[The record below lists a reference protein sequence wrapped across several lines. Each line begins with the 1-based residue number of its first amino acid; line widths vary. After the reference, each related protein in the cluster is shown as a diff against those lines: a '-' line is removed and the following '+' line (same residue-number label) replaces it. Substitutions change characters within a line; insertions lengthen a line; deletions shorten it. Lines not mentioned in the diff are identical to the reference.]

1 MAQGKIRSTT
11 TGAGQARDLD
21 ARDAAAPAPRPRG
34 RPARPEAEQRA
45 AVMAATTWL
54 LLNEGYAATT
64 LEAVAR
70 RAGMAKKTV
79 YRYASD
85 REDLVAQVVRGW
97 TDGFA
102 PVMAQDVTSVDEVLP
117 ALARV
122 LQAIAERVLSAD
134 AVGMFRLLTADFP
147 GRDALLRAY
156 QESGIERGTAMLAAW
171 FQRLARRGLIQVS
184 EPRVVAGLLLSMAI
198 AEPLRAMALG
208 LTPPLPESSIGE
220 RIQACL
226 ALFAGDAKVFALR
239 AA

>member
-1 MAQGKIRSTT
+1 MRGTPPR
-11 TGAGQARDLD
+11 R
-21 ARDAAAPAPRPRG
+21 PRPR
-34 RPARPEAEQRA
+34 PAGGRPEAEQRA

-147 GRDALLRAY
+147 AATRCCGPTRR
-156 QESGIERGTAMLAAW
+156 TASNAARPCW
-171 FQRLARRGLIQVS
+171 
-184 EPRVVAGLLLSMAI
+184 
-198 AEPLRAMALG
+198 
-208 LTPPLPESSIGE
+208 PPGSSAWPGADSS
-220 RIQACL
+220 R
-226 ALFAGDAKVFALR
+226 
-239 AA
+239 

>member
-1 MAQGKIRSTT
+1 MPSAHREDTDGARQDPIDHDRRRP
-11 TGAGQARDLD
+11 GAGTSMRGTPP
-21 ARDAAAPAPRPRG
+21 RHPRPRG

-147 GRDALLRAY
+147 GRDAAAAGLPGERHRTRHGHVGRLVPAPGQARTHPGERA
-156 QESGIERGTAMLAAW
+156 
-171 FQRLARRGLIQVS
+171 
-184 EPRVVAGLLLSMAI
+184 RVVAGLLLSMAI

-208 LTPPLPESSIGE
+208 LTPPPLPELD
-220 RIQACL
+220 R
-226 ALFAGDAKVFALR
+226 
-239 AA
+239 

>member
-1 MAQGKIRSTT
+1 MRGTPPRPP
-11 TGAGQARDLD
+11 
-21 ARDAAAPAPRPRG
+21 APA
-34 RPARPEAEQRA
+34 RPAGPPEAEQRA

-54 LLNEGYAATT
+54 LLNEGLCRDHAGSGGA
-64 LEAVAR
+64 

-147 GRDALLRAY
+147 AATLLRAY
-156 QESGIERGTAMLAAW
+156 QENGIERGTAMLAAW

-184 EPRVVAGLLLSMAI
+184 EPASW
-198 AEPLRAMALG
+198 P
-208 LTPPLPESSIGE
+208 
-220 RIQACL
+220 ACCCPWRSPNRC
-226 ALFAGDAKVFALR
+226 APWRWG
-239 AA
+239 

>member
-1 MAQGKIRSTT
+1 
-11 TGAGQARDLD
+11 
-21 ARDAAAPAPRPRG
+21 
-34 RPARPEAEQRA
+34 
-45 AVMAATTWL
+45 MAATTWL

-147 GRDALLRAY
+147 PRQLLRAY
-156 QESGIERGTAMLAAW
+156 QENGIERGTAMLAAW

>member
-1 MAQGKIRSTT
+1 M
-11 TGAGQARDLD
+11 
-21 ARDAAAPAPRPRG
+21 AAAER
-34 RPARPEAEQRA
+34 
-45 AVMAATTWL
+45 
-54 LLNEGYAATT
+54 GYAATT

-147 GRDALLRAY
+147 RALRAY
-156 QESGIERGTAMLAAW
+156 QENGIERGTAMLAAW

-184 EPRVVAGLLLSMAI
+184 EPRVAGLLLSMAI

>member
-1 MAQGKIRSTT
+1 
-11 TGAGQARDLD
+11 
-21 ARDAAAPAPRPRG
+21 
-34 RPARPEAEQRA
+34 
-45 AVMAATTWL
+45 
-54 LLNEGYAATT
+54 
-64 LEAVAR
+64 
-70 RAGMAKKTV
+70 
-79 YRYASD
+79 
-85 REDLVAQVVRGW
+85 
-97 TDGFA
+97 
-102 PVMAQDVTSVDEVLP
+102 
-117 ALARV
+117 
-122 LQAIAERVLSAD
+122 
-134 AVGMFRLLTADFP
+134 MFRLLTADFP

-156 QESGIERGTAMLAAW
+156 QENGIERGTAMLAAW

>member
-1 MAQGKIRSTT
+1 
-11 TGAGQARDLD
+11 
-21 ARDAAAPAPRPRG
+21 
-34 RPARPEAEQRA
+34 
-45 AVMAATTWL
+45 MAATTWL

-122 LQAIAERVLSAD
+122 LQAIAERVLSAN

-156 QESGIERGTAMLAAW
+156 QENGIERGTAMLAAW
-171 FQRLARRGLIQVS
+171 FQRPSRGASPGERAPRRGRPAAVHGD
-184 EPRVVAGLLLSMAI
+184 RRTAARHGAGA
-198 AEPLRAMALG
+198 
-208 LTPPLPESSIGE
+208 
-220 RIQACL
+220 
-226 ALFAGDAKVFALR
+226 DA
-239 AA
+239 AAARKLDR

>member
-21 ARDAAAPAPRPRG
+21 ARDAAAPPAPA
-34 RPARPEAEQRA
+34 RPAGRPEAEQRA

-156 QESGIERGTAMLAAW
+156 QENGIERGTAMLAAW

>member
-21 ARDAAAPAPRPRG
+21 ARDAAAPPAPA
-34 RPARPEAEQRA
+34 RPAGRPEAEQRA

-122 LQAIAERVLSAD
+122 LQASPSACC
-134 AVGMFRLLTADFP
+134 RPT
-147 GRDALLRAY
+147 R
-156 QESGIERGTAMLAAW
+156 S
-171 FQRLARRGLIQVS
+171 
-184 EPRVVAGLLLSMAI
+184 
-198 AEPLRAMALG
+198 
-208 LTPPLPESSIGE
+208 
-220 RIQACL
+220 ACS
-226 ALFAGDAKVFALR
+226 AC
-239 AA
+239 

>member
-1 MAQGKIRSTT
+1 
-11 TGAGQARDLD
+11 
-21 ARDAAAPAPRPRG
+21 
-34 RPARPEAEQRA
+34 
-45 AVMAATTWL
+45 MAATTWL

-147 GRDALLRAY
+147 GRDAAAGLP
-156 QESGIERGTAMLAAW
+156 GERHRTRHGHVG
-171 FQRLARRGLIQVS
+171 RLVPAPARRGLIQVS

-226 ALFAGDAKVFALR
+226 ALFAGDARSSRCAPRDAVR
-239 AA
+239 APFSLPQGRRGDLAKRAHGDTLNRQRRVHEMRRRHFL

>member
-11 TGAGQARDLD
+11 TGAGQARDV
-21 ARDAAAPAPRPRG
+21 AAPAPRPRG
-34 RPARPEAEQRA
+34 RPARPESEQRA
-45 AVMAATTWL
+45 AVLAATTWL

-79 YRYASD
+79 YRHASD

-102 PVMAQDVTSVDEVLP
+102 PVMAQDVATVDEVLP

-147 GRDALLRAY
+147 GREALLRAY
-156 QESGIERGTAMLAAW
+156 QENGIERGTAMLGAW
-171 FQRLARRGLIQVS
+171 FQRLARRGLIQAS
-184 EPRVVAGLLLSMAI
+184 EPRAVAGLLLSMVI

-208 LTPPLPESSIGE
+208 LMPPLPESSIDE

-226 ALFAGDAKVFALR
+226 ALFAGDGKVFALR

>member
-1 MAQGKIRSTT
+1 
-11 TGAGQARDLD
+11 
-21 ARDAAAPAPRPRG
+21 
-34 RPARPEAEQRA
+34 
-45 AVMAATTWL
+45 MAATTWL

-147 GRDALLRAY
+147 GRDAAAGLPGERHRTRHGHVGRLVPAPGQARTHPGERAP
-156 QESGIERGTAMLAAW
+156 
-171 FQRLARRGLIQVS
+171 RRGRPAAVHGD
-184 EPRVVAGLLLSMAI
+184 RRTAARHGAG
-198 AEPLRAMALG
+198 
-208 LTPPLPESSIGE
+208 
-220 RIQACL
+220 
-226 ALFAGDAKVFALR
+226 
-239 AA
+239 

>member
-1 MAQGKIRSTT
+1 
-11 TGAGQARDLD
+11 
-21 ARDAAAPAPRPRG
+21 
-34 RPARPEAEQRA
+34 
-45 AVMAATTWL
+45 MAATTWL

-156 QESGIERGTAMLAAW
+156 QENGIERGTAMLAAW

-184 EPRVVAGLLLSMAI
+184 EPASW
-198 AEPLRAMALG
+198 P
-208 LTPPLPESSIGE
+208 
-220 RIQACL
+220 ACCCPWRSPNRC
-226 ALFAGDAKVFALR
+226 APWRWG
-239 AA
+239 